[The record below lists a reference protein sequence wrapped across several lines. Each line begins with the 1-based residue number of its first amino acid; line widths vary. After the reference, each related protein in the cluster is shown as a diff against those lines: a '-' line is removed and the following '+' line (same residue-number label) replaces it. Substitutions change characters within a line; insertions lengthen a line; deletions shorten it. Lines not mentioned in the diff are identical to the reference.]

1 MLQGL
6 GQVVAVTVVK
16 VRRHIDGV
24 KHSDVTLFVGMGSTA
39 AGVFAGT
46 ARSSAGAYWHKGGV
60 FDFVDT
66 VLADHGSSAPL
77 GDEQDVV
84 TFQKLNKACKKEAT
98 I

>member
-16 VRRHIDGV
+16 IGRHVDSV

-39 AGVFAGT
+39 ASVFAGPT
-46 ARSSAGAYWHKGGV
+46 RSSAGADWHKGGV

-66 VLADHGSSAPL
+66 VLADHGSPAPL
-77 GDEQDVV
+77 GDEQDVIA
-84 TFQKLNKACKKEAT
+84 FQKLDKACKKEAT